1 MYVVVVHTISVYNIF
16 DAWQIS
22 TSTSKRPL
30 KHACSNWDQMPF
42 LQVQLP
48 HNTCSWKKQKMEN
61 RGTAAFFS
69 IKRRRQIGIIRQ
81 YGKSLISPWNIPWGQ
96 NEVTRSQIQEVV
108 VPIMYSRPE
117 LLVTQ
122 REIRSCE
129 AKRDWAKNIR
139 MKNAGCYNHGANS
152 RSDRYYGIVPIAY

>member
-1 MYVVVVHTISVYNIF
+1 M
-16 DAWQIS
+16 
-22 TSTSKRPL
+22 
-30 KHACSNWDQMPF
+30 
-42 LQVQLP
+42 
-48 HNTCSWKKQKMEN
+48 
-61 RGTAAFFS
+61 
-69 IKRRRQIGIIRQ
+69 
-81 YGKSLISPWNIPWGQ
+81 
-96 NEVTRSQIQEVV
+96 TRSQILEVV

-152 RSDRYYGIVPIAY
+152 KSDRYYGIVPIAYYRPGQPNWEYIMGKFQDLLATQILREINFGHFEAPKTAILTI

>member
-1 MYVVVVHTISVYNIF
+1 M
-16 DAWQIS
+16 
-22 TSTSKRPL
+22 
-30 KHACSNWDQMPF
+30 
-42 LQVQLP
+42 
-48 HNTCSWKKQKMEN
+48 KKQKMEN
-61 RGTAAFFS
+61 RGKAAFFS

-152 RSDRYYGIVPIAY
+152 KSDRYYGIVPIAY

>member
-1 MYVVVVHTISVYNIF
+1 MTDQHVYF
-16 DAWQIS
+16 K
-22 TSTSKRPL
+22 TTSKTCLL
-30 KHACSNWDQMPF
+30 KLRSNALF
-42 LQVQLP
+42 ASRIP
-48 HNTCSWKKQKMEN
+48 HNASSWKNNKRWKIEARQP
-61 RGTAAFFS
+61 FFS

-96 NEVTRSQIQEVV
+96 NEVTRSQILEVV
-108 VPIMYSRPE
+108 VPIMYSRSE

-152 RSDRYYGIVPIAY
+152 KSDRYYRIVPIAY